1 MYSCGCPHY
10 RDLLSGLSSITRE
23 LCFSEKGIPSKSMC
37 EDMFTYQRMEHF
49 GLGVTTT
56 LAEAAEQ

>member
-10 RDLLSGLSSITRE
+10 RDLLSGLSSITKE

-37 EDMFTYQRMEHF
+37 EDMFTVYLLKKGPFWPRSHHNI
-49 GLGVTTT
+49 GGSS
-56 LAEAAEQ
+56 